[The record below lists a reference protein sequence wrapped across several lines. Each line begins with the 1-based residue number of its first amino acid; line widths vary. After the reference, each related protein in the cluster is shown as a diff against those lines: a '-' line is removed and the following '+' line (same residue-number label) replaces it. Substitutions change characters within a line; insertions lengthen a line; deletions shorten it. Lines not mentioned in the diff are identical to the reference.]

1 MNETNQMTQ
10 AQASSGRPAA
20 ATLGTFIAQS
30 RFAEVPAT
38 VTREAKRSVL
48 NFIGT
53 CLGGRRDP
61 SLPQLIE
68 VLRPLSGKPEAV
80 VIGQADRLDIL
91 HAARVNAIAGNTLEF
106 DDTHQPTVIHPTA
119 PVLPP
124 ILALADQRQISG
136 ADLLQAFALGVDVA
150 CRVGNSVSPGHY
162 ARGWHI
168 TATCGIFGSAA
179 ASARLLGLDAGQIAH
194 ALGIAASQASGIVEN
209 LPTGAKNVGIGNSAS
224 NGLLAALLAAK
235 GYTAAP
241 RAIEGPLGFAK
252 AAGDTADLN
261 ELTGDLG
268 TRWEL
273 LRNTYKP
280 YPCGVVLNSVID
292 ATLELRGAQG
302 LSAEDVEQVT
312 VRGNALLLARAD
324 RPHVAN
330 ERDAKVSIQHS
341 VAVALLYGAAGVTQ
355 YSEPIVSRADVT
367 ALRAKMKA
375 ELAADA
381 KPLSAEVIV
390 KTRQGRELRS
400 HSLKPRGS
408 LDNPMSDADIEA
420 KVRDLAA
427 FGGAGCDIE
436 RIIETAWKL
445 ETLADVR
452 DFTRLLVAPR

>member
-1 MNETNQMTQ
+1 MTQ
-10 AQASSGRPAA
+10 AQASSGQPAA
-20 ATLGTFIAQS
+20 ATLGAFIAQS
-30 RFAEVPAT
+30 RFADVPAT
-38 VTREAKRSVL
+38 VTHEAKRAVL

-61 SLPQLIE
+61 AVPQLID
-68 VLRPLSGKPEAV
+68 VLRPFSGKPEAV
-80 VIGQADRLDIL
+80 VIGQPDRLDML
-91 HAARVNAIAGNTLEF
+91 NAALVNAVAGNTLEF

-124 ILALADQRQISG
+124 ILALADHRPLSG
-136 ADLLQAFALGVDVA
+136 EELLHAFALGVDVA
-150 CRVGNSVSPGHY
+150 CRVGNSVTPGHY

-168 TATCGIFGSAA
+168 TASCGIFGAAA
-179 ASARLLGLDAGQIAH
+179 ASARVLALDAGQIAH

-209 LPTGAKNVGIGNSAS
+209 LPTGAKNIGIGNSAR
-224 NGLLAALLAAK
+224 NGLLAAILAAK
-235 GYTAAP
+235 GYNAAP

-252 AAGDTADLN
+252 AAGDTADLD
-261 ELTGDLG
+261 ELTGELG

-367 ALRAKMKA
+367 ALRAKVKA

>member
-1 MNETNQMTQ
+1 MTQ
-10 AQASSGRPAA
+10 AQASSGQPAG
-20 ATLGTFIAQS
+20 ATLGAFITQS
-30 RFAEVPAT
+30 RFADVPAA

-48 NFIGT
+48 NFVGT

-61 SLPQLIE
+61 AVPRLID
-68 VLRPLSGKPEAV
+68 VLRPFSGNPEAV
-80 VIGQADRLDIL
+80 VIGQPDRLDML
-91 HAARVNAIAGNTLEF
+91 NAALVNAVAGNTLEF

-124 ILALADQRQISG
+124 IMALADHQQVSG
-136 ADLLQAFALGVDVA
+136 KDLLHAFALGVDVA
-150 CRVGNSVSPGHY
+150 CRVGNSVTPGHY

-168 TATCGIFGSAA
+168 TATCGIFGAAA
-179 ASARLLGLDAGQIAH
+179 ASARLFGLDAVQIAH
-194 ALGIAASQASGIVEN
+194 ALGIAASQAAGIVEN
-209 LPTGAKNVGIGNSAS
+209 LPTGAKNIGIGNAAR
-224 NGLLAALLAAK
+224 NGLLSAILAAK
-235 GYTAAP
+235 GYNAAP

-261 ELTGDLG
+261 ELTGELG

-292 ATLELRGAQG
+292 ATLELRTADG
-302 LSAEDVEQVT
+302 LTAADVERVT

-324 RPHVAN
+324 RPNVAN

-355 YSEPIVSRADVT
+355 YSEPIVSRADVK
-367 ALRAKMKA
+367 ALRAKVAA
-375 ELAADA
+375 ELSADA
-381 KPLSAEVIV
+381 TPLSAEVIV
-390 KTRQGRELRS
+390 KTRHGRELRS
-400 HSLKPRGS
+400 QSLKPRGS
-408 LDNPMSDADIEA
+408 LNNPMSDADIEA
-420 KVRDLAA
+420 KARDLAA

-436 RIIETAWKL
+436 RIIEMAWKL

-452 DFTRLLVAPR
+452 DFTRLLVAPL

>member
-1 MNETNQMTQ
+1 MTK
-10 AQASSGRPAA
+10 AQASTGQPAA
-20 ATLGTFIAQS
+20 ATLGEFIAQS
-30 RFAEVPAT
+30 RFADVPAS
-38 VTREAKRSVL
+38 VTREAKRSIL
-48 NFIGT
+48 NFVGT
-53 CLGGRRDP
+53 CLGGRSDP
-61 SLPQLIE
+61 AVPQLIE
-68 VLRPLSGKPEAV
+68 VLQPFSGKAEAV
-80 VIGQADRLDIL
+80 VIGQRDRLDL
-91 HAARVNAIAGNTLEF
+91 LNAALVNAVAGNTLEF

-136 ADLLQAFALGVDVA
+136 ADLLHAFALGVDIA
-150 CRVGNSVSPGHY
+150 CRVGNSVTPGHY

-209 LPTGAKNVGIGNSAS
+209 LPTGAKNIGIGNSAR
-224 NGLLAALLAAK
+224 NGLLAAILAGK

-252 AAGDTADLN
+252 AAGDTVDLA

-292 ATLELRGAQG
+292 ATLELRNAHG
-302 LSAEDVEQVT
+302 LTVEDIERVT

-324 RPHVAN
+324 RPNVGN

-341 VAVALLYGAAGVTQ
+341 VAVAMLYGRAGVTQ
-355 YSEPIVSRADVT
+355 YSEPTVSLGDVK
-367 ALRAKMKA
+367 ALRAKVVA

-381 KPLSAEVIV
+381 KPLSAEIIV

-400 HSLKPRGS
+400 QSLNPRGS

-420 KVRDLAA
+420 KVRDLAG

>member
-1 MNETNQMTQ
+1 MTQ
-10 AQASSGRPAA
+10 AQASTGQPAA
-20 ATLGTFIAQS
+20 ATLGAFIAQS
-30 RFAEVPAT
+30 RFADVPAA

-48 NFIGT
+48 NFVGT

-61 SLPQLIE
+61 SVPQLIE
-68 VLRPLSGKPEAV
+68 ILRPFSGKPDAV
-80 VIGQADRLDIL
+80 VMGQPDRLDIPSATL
-91 HAARVNAIAGNTLEF
+91 VNAVAGNTLEF

-124 ILALADQRQISG
+124 ILALADQRQVSG
-136 ADLLQAFALGVDVA
+136 ADLLHAFALGVDVA
-150 CRVGNSVSPGHY
+150 CRVGNSVTPGHY

-168 TATCGIFGSAA
+168 TATCGIFGAAA
-179 ASARLLGLDAGQIAH
+179 ASARLLGLGAAQIAQ

-209 LPTGAKNVGIGNSAS
+209 LPTGAKNIGIGNSAR
-224 NGLLAALLAAK
+224 NGLLAAILAGK

-261 ELTGDLG
+261 ELTGELG

-292 ATLELRGAQG
+292 ATLELRNAHG
-302 LSAEDVEQVT
+302 LTAEDVERVT

-324 RPHVAN
+324 RPNVAN

-355 YSEPIVSRADVT
+355 FSEPIVSIGDVK
-367 ALRAKMKA
+367 ALRAKVAA

-381 KPLSAEVIV
+381 KPLSAEIIV

-400 HSLKPRGS
+400 QSLNPRGS

-427 FGGAGCDIE
+427 FGGAGCDID
-436 RIIETAWKL
+436 RIIEMAWKL

-452 DFTRLLVAPR
+452 DFTRLLVAAR